1 MMHLSEPINILLVE
15 DDLADQKLTRMSLC
29 DSKVAN
35 VLYIVSSGEEAL
47 DFLYRNEPY
56 LPETPRPD
64 LILLDLNMPG
74 IGGTEVLRIIKED
87 QSLKTIPIIILTTS
101 DAEED
106 ILRSYELYVN
116 GYVKKP
122 LDISGFQR
130 VVQSIED
137 FWFVIAKLPP
147 KNRRG

>member
-1 MMHLSEPINILLVE
+1 MYQTEPINILLIE
-15 DDLADQKLTRMSLC
+15 DDLADQKLTRMSLQN
-29 DSKVAN
+29 SKVAN
-35 VLYIVSSGEEAL
+35 VLHTVNSGEEAL
-47 DFLYRNEPY
+47 DFLYRKGPY
-56 LPETPRPD
+56 SPETPRPD

-74 IGGTEVLRIIKED
+74 IGGTEVLKIVKED
-87 QSLKTIPIIILTTS
+87 VELKTVPIIILTTS

-106 ILRSYELYVN
+106 ILRSYELHVN

-122 LDISGFQR
+122 LDILGFQK

-147 KNRRG
+147 KNRRN